1 MDKMQSST
9 VTPSLKRR
17 EFGGKV
23 RSFFRYLLITFVI
36 LLFLGTFIFL
46 YLNSRPKPVRYETFT
61 PTVRDL
67 SKTTVVTGKIEP
79 RDEVAVKPQIS
90 GIITEL
96 LKEAGQ
102 HVEAGEVI
110 AKLKVI
116 PDMNQLA
123 SAESRVRLAHLNL
136 DQARVD
142 HERQKTLYDKGLISA
157 NDYEK
162 IRQTFNQAREEAAIA
177 QEQLELTRDGVSA
190 SNASSSN
197 TLVRSTISGII
208 LDVPVKVG
216 NSVILSNTFN
226 DGTTIASV
234 ADMSNLIFR
243 GNIDETE
250 VGRLST
256 GMPMDITIGAL
267 QDLRF
272 SAALEY
278 ISPKATA
285 TTGGANQFEI
295 KAAVR
300 VPVDEKGQGAAPLI
314 RSGYSATAKIVL
326 EEAQGVLTIP
336 EAAIEFSGDST
347 FVYVLQNAVSGEPAY
362 ERRAVETG
370 ISDGINIEIRSG
382 LNQDET
388 VRGGIIVEEKDKN

>member
-1 MDKMQSST
+1 MKKAIR
-9 VTPSLKRR
+9 VILAAL
-17 EFGGKV
+17 V
-23 RSFFRYLLITFVI
+23 ALIFIGTFV
-36 LLFLGTFIFL
+36 FL
-46 YLNSRPKPVRYETFT
+46 YKNSLPKPVQYEVFT
-61 PTVRDL
+61 PAVLDL
-67 SKTTVVTGKIEP
+67 SRTTVVTGKIEP

-102 HVEAGEVI
+102 RVEAGEVI

-123 SAESRVRLAHLNL
+123 SAESRVRLSQLNL
-136 DQARVD
+136 EQAKVD
-142 HERQKTLYDKGLISA
+142 YERQKTLYDKGLISA

-162 IRQTFNQAREEAAIA
+162 VRQSYNQAREEASIA

-208 LDVPVKVG
+208 LDIPVKVG

-234 ADMSNLIFR
+234 ADMSKLIFR

-250 VGRLST
+250 VGRLT
-256 GMPMDITIGAL
+256 VGMPMDITIGAL
-267 QDLRF
+267 QDLSF
-272 SAALEY
+272 SASLEY

-300 VPVDEKGQGAAPLI
+300 VPTDSLGGSAALI
-314 RSGYSATAKIVL
+314 RSGYSATANIVL
-326 EEAQGVLTIP
+326 ENANHVLTIP

-347 FVYVLQNAVSGEPAY
+347 FVYIVKNPGAKELEY
-362 ERRAVETG
+362 ERRQVQTG
-370 ISDGINIEIRSG
+370 LSDGINIEVRSG
-382 LNQDET
+382 LKAEER
-388 VRGGIIVEEKDKN
+388 VRGGIIVKEDDNN